1 MNPEE
6 ISQEKLKADG
16 LGTGLL
22 RFQQVQYNVNL
33 PVDMRFLEG
42 QVLFG

>member
-1 MNPEE
+1 
-6 ISQEKLKADG
+6 
-16 LGTGLL
+16 LL

-42 QVLFG
+42 QVLFGWNIRAFLYLPQW